1 MLFENAKRDSNLTLF
16 KILRAF
22 KEMHKEVAQKSNA
35 IRSSPVFGKDL
46 AWRFFYGACQGKEGR
61 YGGGMALFL
70 GEKHYF
76 HLQLRASVGTNTRV
90 ELLALWG
97 LLFFA
102 RSKGILSLQ
111 VVEDSKVIINWF
123 LRLNELSFVVL
134 ERWQRKIGELQEY
147 FIDLRAQHIYKSFN
161 VLVDGLLNDA
171 LQLVDGLL
179 LVREFVDDA
188 LWSCDKVVIF

>member
-123 LRLNELSFVVL
+123 FSLSARCSLPLSSLKMIALVNTRTILLYVTISIATKTLNS
-134 ERWQRKIGELQEY
+134 
-147 FIDLRAQHIYKSFN
+147 
-161 VLVDGLLNDA
+161 
-171 LQLVDGLL
+171 
-179 LVREFVDDA
+179 
-188 LWSCDKVVIF
+188 